1 MVTVVPWSAGP
12 GRQASLRAARSH
24 GVGPPGSTSSRSC
37 STAVASMSPAQREVQ
52 ILVGRAIGRGRAV
65 LQPGHPPVI
74 DHALPLVRPALAR
87 DLAGQPRPGL
97 ALRRGRL
104 TWATAHPTKASACH
118 QSRETLGP
126 VTPRGPV
133 TARRYGICQMPGTEP
148 YGESGWCPG
157 RSGGPHR
164 GGHDA
169 PLHHEG
175 AGCGAVP
182 GLAGQCRGGAA
193 CQTGA

>member
-148 YGESGWCPG
+148 YGESGWCRADQAARTEEDTMHPYIT
-157 RSGGPHR
+157 R
-164 GGHDA
+164 A
-169 PLHHEG
+169 
-175 AGCGAVP
+175 
-182 GLAGQCRGGAA
+182 LA
-193 CQTGA
+193 